1 LPSPVRSRISPPKR
15 INGNP
20 GPGSWLILAHL
31 HAQAKQGRR
40 EKNRMAFP
48 LLAALL
54 VSAVVLL
61 LIAIFLAVRRWL

>member
-1 LPSPVRSRISPPKR
+1 MPSPVRSRISPPKR
-15 INGNP
+15 INGIP

>member
-1 LPSPVRSRISPPKR
+1 
-15 INGNP
+15 
-20 GPGSWLILAHL
+20 
-31 HAQAKQGRR
+31 
-40 EKNRMAFP
+40 MAFP